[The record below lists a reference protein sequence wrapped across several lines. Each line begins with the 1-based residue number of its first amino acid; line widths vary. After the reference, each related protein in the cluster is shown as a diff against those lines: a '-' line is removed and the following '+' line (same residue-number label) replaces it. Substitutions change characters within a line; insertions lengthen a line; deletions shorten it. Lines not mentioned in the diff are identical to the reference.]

1 MVMDPYEPLAS
12 LALAA
17 GAGLL
22 IGLEREQ
29 SAAAEAE
36 AGPEALPRRPFGGV
50 RTFTLLSLAG
60 ALGGLLSTGM
70 GPWVLIVL
78 LVGTFAMLAIS
89 YRADLTVGD
98 RGLTT
103 EVAAVVTVL
112 LGALA
117 TADVIQPADHRLIV
131 VISLAVFV
139 TALLSFK
146 PRLHALARKVSR
158 DDLLATLQFIVAAA
172 IVLPLAPNVD
182 YGPLDAFNPY
192 KTVLMVVLIA
202 GISFVGYVAVRV
214 MGASRGMGLTGL
226 LGGLV
231 SSTAITLSMAG
242 RARKDAGIQGGCLL
256 AVVLA
261 STIMYAR
268 VLLEVGVVN
277 MALLDDVLIPMSAM
291 LAVGLVA
298 TAIIWRASRRE
309 EPSTGEI
316 PLTNPFQLT
325 TAIAFGFMFAAVLF
339 VSKLATTYA
348 GDVGVYAAGVLAG
361 LTDVDA
367 ITLSMADLAGTTV
380 SEPVAATTI
389 LLATASNVLTKGGMA
404 IAVGGW
410 RFGLRVM
417 AAFVAMLVAGAGG
430 IAWLWL
436 AA

>member
-1 MVMDPYEPLAS
+1 MDPYEPLAS

-17 GAGLL
+17 ASGLL
-22 IGLEREQ
+22 IGLEREH
-29 SAAAEAE
+29 SAATES
-36 AGPEALPRRPFGGV
+36 PDDDQRPFGGV
-50 RTFTLLSLAG
+50 RTFTLL
-60 ALGGLLSTGM
+60 ALGGAVAGLMTAEL
-70 GPWVLIVL
+70 GPWILIAL
-78 LVGTFAMLAIS
+78 LVGTYAMLTIS
-89 YRADLTVGD
+89 YRADLTQGD
-98 RGLTT
+98 RGITT
-103 EVAAVVTVL
+103 EVAAVTTVL

-117 TADVIQPADHRLIV
+117 TADVIRPPDHRLIV
-131 VISLAVFV
+131 VISLAVFI

-146 PRLHALARKVSR
+146 PKLHALARRVSR
-158 DDLLATLQFIVAAA
+158 SDLVATLQFIVAAA

-182 YGPLDAFNPY
+182 FGPLDAFNPY

-214 MGASRGMGLTGL
+214 MGARRGMVLTGL

-242 RARKDAGIQGGCLL
+242 RARSEPAVRGGCLL

-291 LAVGLVA
+291 LAVGLLA
-298 TAIIWRASRRE
+298 TGLIWRAARKE
-309 EPSTGEI
+309 EPASGEI

-325 TAIAFGFMFAAVLF
+325 TAIAFGLMFAAVLF

-348 GDVGVYAAGVLAG
+348 GDLGVYAAGVLAG

-367 ITLSMADLAGTTV
+367 ITLSMADLAGTSVV

-404 IAVGGW
+404 VAVGGW
-410 RFGLRVM
+410 QFGARVL
-417 AAFVAMLVAGAGG
+417 AAFVAMLLAGAGG
-430 IAWLWL
+430 IAWLWI